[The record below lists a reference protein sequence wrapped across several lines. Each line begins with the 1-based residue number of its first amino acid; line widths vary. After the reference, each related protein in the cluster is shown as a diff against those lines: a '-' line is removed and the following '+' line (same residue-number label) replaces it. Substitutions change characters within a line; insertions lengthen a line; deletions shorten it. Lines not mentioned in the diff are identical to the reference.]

1 MTMTLSSRSIT
12 RAGALTLAALTFAAC
27 SDSTGPLDI
36 SPEQLEAIGQTMA
49 FEIESGALQLTAQDA
64 MGTVDA
70 PAFSIQSRIPGNLGG
85 AAFNLQRAAGHPISL
100 QVVDPECG
108 VPSQDPPT
116 DSDADQVPDNLTI
129 TFALPAC
136 RFVDASG
143 SFELTGAIRVS
154 DPLPG
159 TAAMAFNMALDNFR
173 FAFSMPEGSGFVR
186 RDGLTSVLAN
196 ESGLSQTV
204 SWLESAQI
212 SGYPSVGAD
221 IDWSATFAAAQG
233 ATITPGE
240 PLPDGV
246 YQPNGSFE
254 FRQANR
260 SAHFTVTTVEPLQY
274 SAECA
279 AGVAA
284 GTALSPFSSGKV
296 RVAVSNDGDMGY
308 AEVTYAACDEA
319 SVLYVSR

>member
-1 MTMTLSSRSIT
+1 MTLSSRSIT

-27 SDSTGPLDI
+27 SDSTAPLDV

-49 FEIESGALQLTAQDA
+49 VEIESGVLQLTAQDA

-70 PAFSIQSRIPGNLGG
+70 PAFSVQHRPANLGG
-85 AAFNLQRAAGHPISL
+85 AAFNLQRAAGYPVSL
-100 QVVDPECG
+100 QVVDPQCG

-116 DSDADQVPDNLTI
+116 DSDVDQVPDNLTI

-136 RFVDASG
+136 HFSDASG
-143 SFELTGAIRVS
+143 SFDLTGVIRVT
-154 DPLPG
+154 DPMPG
-159 TAAMAFNMALDNFR
+159 TAAMAFNMAVDNFR
-173 FAFSMPEGSGFVR
+173 ITFSGTDLSGFVR
-186 RDGLTSVLAN
+186 RDGLTSVVATQT
-196 ESGLSQTV
+196 GLSQTV

-212 SGYPSVGAD
+212 TGFPSLGVD

-233 ATITPGE
+233 GTITHGE

-246 YQPNGSFE
+246 YHPNGSFD
-254 FRQANR
+254 FRQGDR

-274 SAECA
+274 SATCA
-279 AGVAA
+279 AGVVA
-284 GTALSPFSSGKV
+284 GTTLAPFMAGKV
-296 RVAVSNDGDMGY
+296 RVAVSNDGNLGY
-308 AEVTYAACDEA
+308 AEVTYVDCNEA

>member
-1 MTMTLSSRSIT
+1 MTLSSRSFT

-27 SDSTGPLDI
+27 SDSIRPLDV
-36 SPEQLEAIGQTMA
+36 SPEDLEAISQTMA
-49 FEIESGALQLTAQDA
+49 LEIETGVLQLTAQDA

-70 PAFSIQSRIPGNLGG
+70 PAFSVQSRTPGNLGG
-85 AAFNLQRAAGHPISL
+85 AAFNLQRAASQPSL
-100 QVVDPECG
+100 QVVDPACG
-108 VPSQDPPT
+108 VPSQNPPT

-129 TFALPAC
+129 TFAIPAC
-136 RFVDASG
+136 RFVSETG
-143 SFELTGAIRVS
+143 SFELTGVIRVT

-159 TAAMAFNMALDNFR
+159 TAGMAFTMALDNFR
-173 FAFSMPEGSGFVR
+173 FTFSDVDMNGFVR
-186 RDGLTSVLAN
+186 RDGLTSVIATQT
-196 ESGLSQTV
+196 GLSQTV

-212 SGYPSVGAD
+212 SGFPTLGAD

-254 FRQANR
+254 FRLGDR
-260 SAHFTVTTVEPLQY
+260 SAQFTVTTVVPLQY
-274 SAECA
+274 SAACA
-279 AGVAA
+279 AGVVA

-296 RVAVSNDGDMGY
+296 RVAVRNDGNLGY
-308 AEVTYAACDEA
+308 AEATYIDCNEA